1 MSFPYRIDVFEQMNE
16 ARFKVTQSS
25 LEKAFLGKL
34 QSSVLKKVVLRQ
46 LLNILVSRR
55 GFGLSD
61 PRDMIYAHLGLLDR
75 QIFQVNYEKT
85 AVQVFEMF
93 VEFYVKET
101 NDFNILAYVED
112 TELEQRRSDLAT

>member
-1 MSFPYRIDVFEQMNE
+1 
-16 ARFKVTQSS
+16 VTQSS